1 MLSFLDIH
9 EAILAEAKEGIP
21 FPFKIAEKPLKVNL
35 KEKKIKIKRDIS
47 PEKVKDLILSK
58 KKCGCSICGYSKCMA
73 ALEFHHVNPSEKLF
87 EISRA
92 HSGFSLKEILE
103 ELKKCILVC
112 ANCHAEIHAGIIE
125 LK

>member
-21 FPFKIAEKPLKVNL
+21 FPFKITEKPLKVNP
-35 KEKKIKIKRDIS
+35 KEKKVKIKRDIS
-47 PEKVKDLILSK
+47 PEKVKDLVLSR
-58 KKCGCSICGYSKCMA
+58 KKCGCSICGYSKCIA

-87 EISRA
+87 AISKA
-92 HSGFSLKEILE
+92 HSGYSLEEILKELE
-103 ELKKCILVC
+103 KCILVC
-112 ANCHAEIHAGIIE
+112 SNCHKEIHAGFIK